1 MKIDFNEIS
10 FEKAKDLILAALIS
24 SNNKLLNSTQFKEE
38 LFINA
43 SLEDVNFL
51 LKSILESEFNLLKGS
66 VGKQV
71 FITSIGNIK
80 PFLKNGGFEK
90 INSKNIQNER
100 KDFYDYYISR
110 GKYYTFWFLI
120 IFSSIV
126 SFISCYKFYVDYT
139 SKGISTYEERIYKL
153 EQQNQKLDSLNK
165 SSKSAIQSISP
176 SH

>member
-10 FEKAKDLILAALIS
+10 FEKAKDIILAALI

-38 LFINA
+38 LFTNA
-43 SLEDVNFL
+43 SLEDINFL
-51 LKSILESEFNLLKGS
+51 LKSILESELNLLKGY
-66 VGKQV
+66 VGRQV
-71 FITSIGNIK
+71 YITSIGNIK

-90 INSKNIQNER
+90 MHSKNIQNER
-100 KDFYDYYISR
+100 KDFYDYKISR

-126 SFISCYKFYVDYT
+126 SFINCYKFYVDYT
-139 SKGISTYEERIYKL
+139 SKDSSTYEERIHKL
-153 EQQNQKLDSLNK
+153 EEKIQKLDSLNK
-165 SSKSAIQSISP
+165 SSKPAIQSIST